1 MSRSIRTLVVGV
13 ATLREPDPVLGAALA
28 LAARTGAALH
38 VVHAFEVAGY
48 ERRRYREMGY
58 SDRDSERLFAGGLQS
73 RLEGQVRALAGR
85 GRVFCSAV
93 RGSPDRVLAA
103 AAERLDAD
111 LVVVGS
117 TRRGPLARTLLG
129 TTAQHVLH
137 RVRRPVLMVHPP
149 LRSPVARVLLT
160 TDLSELSEV
169 VHEAGVELVDAL
181 FRGDAPE
188 LRSLL
193 VSRHEHALPPG
204 MHGAHGDTPAAPAL
218 HRFLAMRGPRP
229 RPVEP
234 RVRVGDP
241 AREIAAEAREW
252 DADLLVLGT
261 HARTGA
267 ARVLLGSVAEGA
279 LRSARCSVLVVPA
292 AAVAAESARLPA
304 LEARAALTAS

>member
-48 ERRRYREMGY
+48 ELRRYREMGY
-58 SDRDSERLFAGGLQS
+58 ADRDSERWFAGGLQS
-73 RLEGQVRALAGR
+73 RLEGQVRALAGW
-85 GRVFCSAV
+85 GRVFCEAV
-93 RGSPDRVLAA
+93 PGSPDRVLAA

-129 TTAQHVLH
+129 TTAQHVLP
-137 RVRRPVLMVHPP
+137 RVRRPVLIVHPP

-169 VHEAGVELVDAL
+169 VHEAGVELVDSL

-193 VSRHEHALPPG
+193 VSRHEHPLPPG
-204 MHGAHGDTPAAPAL
+204 MHGAHGETPAPAL
-218 HRFLAMRGPRP
+218 QRFLAMRGPRP

-252 DADLLVLGT
+252 DAGLLVLGT

-292 AAVAAESARLPA
+292 AAVAAESARLPS
-304 LEARAALTAS
+304 LEARAALAAS